1 VRREWVMLE
10 NAGIARDR
18 VAQAQPLQGV
28 AGPTAMA
35 EVPKLRAAQAELDGW
50 YRRVGVEHC
59 SD

>member
-1 VRREWVMLE
+1 MLE

-28 AGPTAMA
+28 AGPIALA
-35 EVPKLRAAQAELDGW
+35 EFPKLRAAQAELDGW